1 MPFGRGIFARFCPC
15 RRGRAPAKLIVRGI
29 FFGSLDVAAALP
41 SGQFTLVQPSTHVPL
56 RGGISRG
63 RGAEE
68 PGDATLLVPMS
79 SVMEELLAQSK
90 FDLLKEGAM
99 IEGIITEI
107 RQNEVIVDIGGK
119 SEGVI
124 AAHEFIDIGDL
135 QVGAPIEVLIEKV
148 EDKSGNPVIS
158 YDKAQQ
164 QKNWANIL
172 TTFPEGSVVAGRVR
186 SKVKGGLI
194 VSIGVDSF
202 LPASHI
208 DVQPPK
214 NLDQYVGQTYDFK
227 VLKINLERQ
236 NVVLSRRELIEEQR
250 ASKRKA
256 LLDSIEP
263 GQVRKGVVKNITD
276 FGAFIDLDGMDG
288 LLHITDMSW
297 GRITHPSEM
306 LRQGEEIEVMVIEVN
321 RDKERV
327 SLGLKQTTKNPWD
340 EIEQKFPV
348 GSKIAGRVVNLVPYG
363 AFVELEPGVEGL
375 VHITEMSW
383 TKRITKPSEL
393 LRVGQDVEA
402 VVLGIQK
409 DEQKISLGLRQLEP
423 NPWDM
428 VRHNYP
434 VGARVQGK
442 VRNMTTYGAFIELEE
457 GIDGMVHVSD
467 MSWTRKINH
476 PSEALKKGDEVEA
489 IVLDV
494 DPDQQRISLGMKQ
507 LAVDP
512 WSDIDSFFKIGD
524 VCTGTVSKITSFGAF
539 IELKDGIDGL
549 VHISQISEDRIEKVK
564 DVLEAGQEVTAR
576 VIKIDREERRLG
588 LSIKAANYSSEELA
602 AETASFE
609 AISRDTS
616 GDMMNLGDI
625 LDAAADKKD

>member
-1 MPFGRGIFARFCPC
+1 MQ
-15 RRGRAPAKLIVRGI
+15 
-29 FFGSLDVAAALP
+29 D
-41 SGQFTLVQPSTHVPL
+41 
-56 RGGISRG
+56 
-63 RGAEE
+63 
-68 PGDATLLVPMS
+68 
-79 SVMEELLAQSK
+79 LLASSG
-90 FDLLKEGAM
+90 FDKLKEGA
-99 IEGIITEI
+99 IVTATITEI
-107 RQNEVIVDIGGK
+107 RQNDVVVDIGGK

-124 AAHEFIDIGDL
+124 PANEFIDIGDL
-135 QVGAPIEVLIEKV
+135 QIGSSIDVYVEKL
-148 EDKSGNPVIS
+148 EDKSGAPVLS
-158 YDKAQQ
+158 FDKAEQK
-164 QKNWANIL
+164 KNWDNIL
-172 TTFPEGSVVAGRVR
+172 TKFPEGSIAAGRVKA
-186 SKVKGGLI
+186 KVKGGLI

-208 DVQPPK
+208 DIQPPK

-227 VLKINLERQ
+227 VLKINLDRK
-236 NVVLSRRELIEEQR
+236 NIVLSRRELIEEQR
-250 ASKRKA
+250 TNKRKN
-256 LLDSIEP
+256 LLDSIQP

-297 GRITHPSEM
+297 GRIAHPSEI
-306 LRQGEEIEVMVIEVN
+306 LKQGEEINVMIIEVN
-321 RDKERV
+321 REKERV

-348 GSKIAGRVVNLVPYG
+348 GVKVHGKVVNLVPYG
-363 AFVELEPGVEGL
+363 AFIEIEPGVEGL

-393 LRVGQDVEA
+393 LKVGQELDA

-409 DEQKISLGLRQLEP
+409 EDQKISLGLRQLEP

-428 VRHNYP
+428 ARHNYP
-434 VGARVQGK
+434 IGARVRGK

-467 MSWTRKINH
+467 LSWTRKVNH
-476 PSEALKKGDEVEA
+476 PTEILKKGDEVEA

-494 DPDQQRISLGMKQ
+494 DASQQRISLGVKQ

-512 WSDIDSFFKIGD
+512 WTDIDAFFKIGD
-524 VCTGTVSKITSFGAF
+524 VVTGTVSKITSFGAF
-539 IELKDGIDGL
+539 VELKDGIDGL
-549 VHISQISEDRIEKVK
+549 VHISQISEERIEKVK
-564 DVLEAGQEVTAR
+564 DVLKPGQEITAR

-588 LSIKAANYSSEELA
+588 LSVKAANYSEQQLA

-609 AISRDTS
+609 ALNRDSS

-625 LDAAADKKD
+625 LDAASDKKD